1 MGPSCSYSQAAL
13 ISDSSEPSPRGG
25 ELVSALSA
33 ARFDGSGSSTYVMH
47 YSYRGV
53 VDPQS

>member
-1 MGPSCSYSQAAL
+1 MGPSCSCSQAAL

-25 ELVSALSA
+25 ELVSASSA